1 MINAVKQVVR
11 IMPDERVFPSIII
24 LLFLGRLSLF
34 PTLTQTYMTQMIRK
48 GNYLPEREY
57 LFKLFEGFY
66 ICPIQCELI
75 LKVSEGVVLCERN
88 RPQILNYE
96 IF

>member
-1 MINAVKQVVR
+1 MINAIKQVVR
-11 IMPDERVFPSIII
+11 IMPNERVFPSIMI

-34 PTLTQTYMTQMIRK
+34 PTLTQTYVTQMIRK
-48 GNYLPEREY
+48 GNYPPERKY

-66 ICPIQCELI
+66 ICPIKCELI
-75 LKVSEGVVLCERN
+75 LSILKGSCCVKEW
-88 RPQILNYE
+88 PQILNYE